1 MASLRQ
7 SILLLP
13 KGLYLKTRE
22 NYLGVSSIERI
33 SRLDLTLV
41 KLI

>member
-13 KGLYLKTRE
+13 KGLYPRTKE
-22 NYLGVSSIERI
+22 NYLGVFSIERI
-33 SRLDLTLV
+33 SRLDSTLV